1 MYDSLIAALIVVIKV
16 KIQLRFEQHE
26 FLCFMRNHQED
37 ASLPDDLHVKFL
49 NVFTQHR
56 NQLYSYI
63 YSLLP
68 NRDDAEDVF
77 QRTSLILWRKFPEY
91 DDSSSF
97 FSWAC
102 GVAFYEVK
110 NFIRVAQRKRL
121 QFRDD
126 VIQQLA
132 DEKAGVSQ
140 NKLNQRATAL
150 QDCIQK
156 LRDKDRELVDQV
168 YRNQTAIKDVAE
180 AAGSAIQTLYNRL
193 NQIRR
198 QLTQCIERTLSYTG
212 EGK

>member
-1 MYDSLIAALIVVIKV
+1 MSNDLEHPA
-16 KIQLRFEQHE
+16 
-26 FLCFMRNHQED
+26 
-37 ASLPDDLHVKFL
+37 LPDDLQVKFL
-49 NVFTQHR
+49 HVFTQHR
-56 NQLYSYI
+56 NQIYSYI
-63 YSLLP
+63 YSILP

-77 QRTSLILWRKFPEY
+77 QRTSLILWKKFSDY

-132 DEKAGVSQ
+132 DERAGVSQ
-140 NKLNQRATAL
+140 LKLNQRAAAL

-156 LRDKDRELVDQV
+156 LREKDRNLIDQV
-168 YRNQTAIKDVAE
+168 YRDQMPVKELAE
-180 AAGSAIQTLYNRL
+180 TTGAAVQTLYNRL
-193 NQIRR
+193 NQIRH
-198 QLTQCIERTLSYTG
+198 QLTHCIERTLSYTG

>member
-1 MYDSLIAALIVVIKV
+1 MSNDQESAAL
-16 KIQLRFEQHE
+16 
-26 FLCFMRNHQED
+26 
-37 ASLPDDLHVKFL
+37 PDELQMKFL
-49 NVFTQHR
+49 HVFTQHR

-77 QRTSLILWRKFPEY
+77 QRTSLILWKKFSDY
-91 DDSSSF
+91 DESSSF

-132 DEKAGVSQ
+132 DERAGISQ
-140 NKLNQRATAL
+140 LQLNQRASAL
-150 QDCIQK
+150 QDCILKLKEKDQK
-156 LRDKDRELVDQV
+156 LVEQV
-168 YRNQTAIKDVAE
+168 YRDQAPIKEVAE
-180 AAGSAIQTLYNRL
+180 AAGAALQTLYNRL

-198 QLTQCIERTLSYTG
+198 QLTHCIDRTLSYTG

>member
-1 MYDSLIAALIVVIKV
+1 MT
-16 KIQLRFEQHE
+16 H
-26 FLCFMRNHQED
+26 NQETELSSED
-37 ASLPDDLHVKFL
+37 FHLKFL

-56 NQLYSYI
+56 NQIYSYI

-77 QRTSLILWRKFPEY
+77 QRTSLILWKKFPEY
-91 DDSSSF
+91 DDSGSF
-97 FSWAC
+97 YAWAC

-110 NFIRVAQRKRL
+110 NFMRVAQRKRL

-132 DEKAGVSQ
+132 DEKIRTPQ
-140 NKLNQRATAL
+140 DKLNQRASAL

-156 LRDKDRELVDQV
+156 LSLQDRQLVDQV
-168 YRNQTAIKDVAE
+168 YRDQTAVKDIAE

-198 QLTQCIERTLSYTG
+198 QLTHCIERSLSYTG

>member
-1 MYDSLIAALIVVIKV
+1 MSND
-16 KIQLRFEQHE
+16 
-26 FLCFMRNHQED
+26 QEST
-37 ASLPDDLHVKFL
+37 ALPDDLQMKFL
-49 NVFTQHR
+49 HVFTQHR

-77 QRTSLILWRKFPEY
+77 QRTSLILWKKFSDY
-91 DDSSSF
+91 DDSCSF

-121 QFRDD
+121 QFQEEI
-126 VIQQLA
+126 IQQLA
-132 DEKAGVSQ
+132 DERAVIPQLKF
-140 NKLNQRATAL
+140 NQRASAL

-156 LRDKDRELVDQV
+156 LKEKDQILVDQV
-168 YRNQTAIKDVAE
+168 YRGQTPIKDVAE
-180 AAGSAIQTLYNRL
+180 ATGAAIQTLYNRL

-198 QLTQCIERTLSYTG
+198 QLTHCIERTVSYTG

>member
-1 MYDSLIAALIVVIKV
+1 MIEVGILVSFKRHELRRFMSDDQKETAL
-16 KIQLRFEQHE
+16 
-26 FLCFMRNHQED
+26 
-37 ASLPDDLHVKFL
+37 SDDLHVKFL

-56 NQLYSYI
+56 NQIYSYI

-77 QRTSLILWRKFPEY
+77 QRTSLILWKKFSNY
-91 DDSSSF
+91 DDTNSF

-110 NFIRVAQRKRL
+110 NFVRVAQRKRL
-121 QFRDD
+121 QFRED

-132 DEKAGVSQ
+132 DERVGIPQ
-140 NKLNQRATAL
+140 RQLNQRAIAL

-156 LRDKDRELVDQV
+156 LKDRDRELVDQV
-168 YRNQTAIKDVAE
+168 YRNQIAVKDVAE
-180 AAGSAIQTLYNRL
+180 VAGSAIQSLYNRL

-198 QLTQCIERTLSYTG
+198 QLTHCIERTLSYTG
-212 EGK
+212 EGE

>member
-1 MYDSLIAALIVVIKV
+1 MSND
-16 KIQLRFEQHE
+16 
-26 FLCFMRNHQED
+26 QENT
-37 ASLPDDLHVKFL
+37 SPDDLHVKFL

-56 NQLYSYI
+56 NQIYSYI

-77 QRTSLILWRKFPEY
+77 QRTSLILWRKFSEF
-91 DDSSSF
+91 DDTSSF

-126 VIQQLA
+126 IIQQLA
-132 DEKAGVSQ
+132 DERVGIPQK
-140 NKLNQRATAL
+140 KLNQRATAL

-198 QLTQCIERTLSYTG
+198 QLTHCIERTVSYTG

>member
-1 MYDSLIAALIVVIKV
+1 MKLNEIVFMSIEQEHAA
-16 KIQLRFEQHE
+16 
-26 FLCFMRNHQED
+26 
-37 ASLPDDLHVKFL
+37 LPDDLQVNFL
-49 NVFTQHR
+49 HVFTQHR
-56 NQLYSYI
+56 NQIYSYI

-77 QRTSLILWRKFPEY
+77 QRTSLILWKKFPEY
-91 DDSSSF
+91 DASGSF

-132 DEKAGVSQ
+132 DERAGVPQ
-140 NKLNQRATAL
+140 LKLNQRAAAL
-150 QDCIQK
+150 QDCIKK
-156 LRDKDRELVDQV
+156 LKEKDRKLVNQV
-168 YRNQTAIKDVAE
+168 YRDQTPVKELAE
-180 AAGSAIQTLYNRL
+180 ATGAAVQTLYNRL
-193 NQIRR
+193 NQIRH
-198 QLTQCIERTLSYTG
+198 QLTHCIERTLSYTG

>member
-1 MYDSLIAALIVVIKV
+1 MNNDQENVSAA
-16 KIQLRFEQHE
+16 
-26 FLCFMRNHQED
+26 
-37 ASLPDDLHVKFL
+37 DLHVKFL
-49 NVFTQHR
+49 NEFTQHR
-56 NQLYSYI
+56 NQIYSYI

-77 QRTSLILWRKFPEY
+77 QRTSLILWRKFSEF
-91 DDSSSF
+91 DDTRSF

-126 VIQQLA
+126 IIQQLA
-132 DEKAGVSQ
+132 DERVGVPQ
-140 NKLNQRATAL
+140 KKLNQRATAL

-156 LRDKDRELVDQV
+156 LREKDRELVDQV
-168 YRNQTAIKDVAE
+168 YRNQTAVKDVAE
-180 AAGSAIQTLYNRL
+180 VAGSAIQTLYNRL

-198 QLTQCIERTLSYTG
+198 QLTHCIERTVSYTG

>member
-1 MYDSLIAALIVVIKV
+1 MNNDQENVSAA
-16 KIQLRFEQHE
+16 
-26 FLCFMRNHQED
+26 
-37 ASLPDDLHVKFL
+37 DLHVKFL
-49 NVFTQHR
+49 NEFTQHR
-56 NQLYSYI
+56 NQIYSYI

-77 QRTSLILWRKFPEY
+77 QRTSLILWRKFSEF
-91 DDSSSF
+91 DDTRSF

-126 VIQQLA
+126 IIQQLA
-132 DEKAGVSQ
+132 DERVGVPQ
-140 NKLNQRATAL
+140 KKLNQRATAL

-156 LRDKDRELVDQV
+156 LREKDRELVDQV
-168 YRNQTAIKDVAE
+168 YRNQTTVKDVAE
-180 AAGSAIQTLYNRL
+180 VAGSAIQTLYNRL

-198 QLTQCIERTLSYTG
+198 QLTHCIERTVSYTG

>member
-1 MYDSLIAALIVVIKV
+1 MSND
-16 KIQLRFEQHE
+16 
-26 FLCFMRNHQED
+26 QENT
-37 ASLPDDLHVKFL
+37 SPDDLHVKFL

-56 NQLYSYI
+56 NQIYSYI

-77 QRTSLILWRKFPEY
+77 QRTSLILWRKFSEF
-91 DDSSSF
+91 DDTGSF

-126 VIQQLA
+126 IIQQLA
-132 DEKAGVSQ
+132 DERVGISQ
-140 NKLNQRATAL
+140 KKLNQRATAL
-150 QDCIQK
+150 HECIQK

-198 QLTQCIERTLSYTG
+198 QLTHCIERTVSYTG

>member
-1 MYDSLIAALIVVIKV
+1 MNNDQESAAL
-16 KIQLRFEQHE
+16 
-26 FLCFMRNHQED
+26 
-37 ASLPDDLHVKFL
+37 PDELQMKFL
-49 NVFTQHR
+49 SVFTQHR

-68 NRDDAEDVF
+68 QRDDAEDVF
-77 QRTSLILWRKFPEY
+77 QRTSLILWKKFSDY
-91 DDSSSF
+91 DDSCSF

-121 QFRDD
+121 QFQDD
-126 VIQQLA
+126 LIQQLA
-132 DEKAGVSQ
+132 DERAVIPQ
-140 NKLNQRATAL
+140 LQFNQRASAL

-156 LRDKDRELVDQV
+156 LKQRDQDLVNQIYRDQTSV
-168 YRNQTAIKDVAE
+168 KE
-180 AAGSAIQTLYNRL
+180 AADTAGAAIQTLYNRL

-198 QLTQCIERTLSYTG
+198 QLTLCIDRTLSYAG